1 MRGRLAGALAWSVVI
16 ALAVTSVVA
25 ALGRPDLFPDL
36 TVYRAA
42 SGALGQGGV
51 HLDQVRG
58 SNGGLF
64 TYPPAAALL
73 LWPLRLAPVAVVG
86 SLLAAASMVAAASC
100 ARLGARCAPW
110 WIAGAAVACALETV
124 PFRNTI
130 SFGQVGVLL
139 MAMVAFDL
147 LLPATPW
154 PRGVLT
160 GLAAAI
166 KLTPAIFIVYL
177 LLAGRRDEARR
188 ATAAFVA
195 AAVIGFALLPRAS
208 WRFWASDAWHTDR
221 VGDITTD
228 HNRSLW
234 GLLVRAGAPT
244 LAVLLVC
251 LVVAAAGVIWAARA
265 EHSNPAAALTA
276 VGLTG
281 CLISPITW
289 THHMVWVLLALTAI
303 LATPTDIRYRIAGAG
318 VVTVTYARLSP
329 NQHMLAAIEVA
340 ATAGLVLA
348 LPLLAH
354 HEGSLVTAR
363 ASRSGRPS
371 RTMNLA
377 GSRRLINVWS
387 SRR

>member
-1 MRGRLAGALAWSVVI
+1 MRGRLAGALAWSAVV
-16 ALAVTSVVA
+16 ALAVFSVVA

-42 SGALGQGGV
+42 SRALGHGGV

-58 SNGGLF
+58 SNSGLF
-64 TYPPAAALL
+64 TYPPVAALL
-73 LWPLRLAPVAVVG
+73 LWPLRFGAVAMVG
-86 SLLAAASMVAAASC
+86 SLLAVASLAVAAGC
-100 ARLGARCAPW
+100 ARVGARRAPW
-110 WIAGAAVACALETV
+110 WIAGAAMACALETV

-130 SFGQVGVLL
+130 AFGQVGVLL

-147 LLPATPW
+147 LLPTTPW
-154 PRGVLT
+154 PRGMLT

-188 ATAAFVA
+188 ATASFVA
-195 AAVIGFALLPRAS
+195 AAVIGFALLPSAS
-208 WRFWASDAWHTDR
+208 WRFWTADAWHTDR
-221 VGDITTD
+221 VGDIGTD

-251 LVVAAAGVIWAARA
+251 LVVAAAGLVWAARA
-265 EHSNPAAALTA
+265 GHTNPTAALAA

-281 CLISPITW
+281 CLVSPITW

-318 VVTVTYARLSP
+318 VVTVAFARLSP
-329 NQHMLAAIEVA
+329 NQHLLAAIEVA
-340 ATAGLVLA
+340 ATAGLVFA

-354 HEGSLVTAR
+354 HERG
-363 ASRSGRPS
+363 RSMA
-371 RTMNLA
+371 MNLT
-377 GSRRLINVWS
+377 GWRRPNNVWS